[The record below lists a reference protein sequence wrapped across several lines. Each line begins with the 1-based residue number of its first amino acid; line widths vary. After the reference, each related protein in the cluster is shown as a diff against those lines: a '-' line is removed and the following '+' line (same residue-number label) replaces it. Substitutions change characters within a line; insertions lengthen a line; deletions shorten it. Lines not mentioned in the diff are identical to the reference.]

1 MKKLLT
7 LLTLLTL
14 SACAVDKCNDYVVAY
29 DCTEKYGTDCR
40 EHYLE
45 MCETCQQKE
54 YKNE

>member
-1 MKKLLT
+1 MKKLFFLS
-7 LLTLLTL
+7 LLAL

-40 EHYLE
+40 QHYLE